1 MIDPQLAEALENLER
16 DVSFL
21 MALHEPSNNPVEEPV
36 VEQRPQEYRKDGY
49 EQLRS
54 HLIWL
59 EGKLNDHID
68 KSKKKKDKETTYED
82 VYK

>member
-1 MIDPQLAEALENLER
+1 MIAIDPRLAEALENLER

-21 MALHEPSNNPVEEPV
+21 MALHEPSNNPVEERA

-59 EGKLNDHID
+59 EEKLNEHID
-68 KSKKKKDKETTYED
+68 KSTKKKEHYTIK
-82 VYK
+82 